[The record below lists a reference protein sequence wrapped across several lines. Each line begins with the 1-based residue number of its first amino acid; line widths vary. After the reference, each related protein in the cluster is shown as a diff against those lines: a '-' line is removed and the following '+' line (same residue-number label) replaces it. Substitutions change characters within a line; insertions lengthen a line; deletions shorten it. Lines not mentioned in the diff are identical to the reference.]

1 MWECSYCPFA
11 SSRKWNTQVHE
22 KRKHQDQIST
32 SNGNGQRQ
40 TNEHEL
46 VQGGQ
51 APIGYQQHVQEQQ
64 TGEQHPLDAV
74 HHHPVQAQQARLQQQ
89 GGRVQ
94 DLYQQHHRN
103 HPSQKMSI
111 AFSRLS
117 FLDMD
122 YLVLAWNPFLSIH
135 SASELHSFSV

>member
-1 MWECSYCPFA
+1 MWQCTYCPFT

-74 HHHPVQAQQARLQQQ
+74 HHHPVQAQQAWVHQQ
-89 GGRVQ
+89 GDRVQ
-94 DLYQQHHRN
+94 VLYQQHDRKHAQVNNQQEQQTGEQHPLDAVHRSCVN
-103 HPSQKMSI
+103 
-111 AFSRLS
+111 
-117 FLDMD
+117 
-122 YLVLAWNPFLSIH
+122 
-135 SASELHSFSV
+135 